1 MGLLLLLI
9 FALLLLIAIGTVVL
23 IHGMTHPER
32 RTYASA
38 LAHDMATEPAE
49 LNFVGEAMEFRFD
62 DGTMSPGWIVNGTSD
77 NGVTIIFTHGW
88 SDSRYG
94 GLSRVPELAAF
105 ASRIVVYDMRGHGD
119 STAKQCGLSIRE
131 TGDLLALMDQVDDGG
146 PMILWGSSMGAG
158 ITIAA
163 AAAECTAQQ
172 QVDQEMQRKRL
183 LAVVAEGPFRFP
195 TQAAGR
201 HLRIRRVPPQPI
213 AWLAEK
219 HFAFWQGE
227 TRQSF
232 DRAAHAAN
240 VTCPLLIMHGAEDDI
255 CPIESSRA
263 IAAAAPNSEFVA
275 FDGAMHEH
283 LARYD
288 ETRYRETLE
297 AFFKNID
304 GMKPASAGDSKSK
317 AQTTS
322 SPNTDPTAE
331 SPTETEA

>member
-9 FALLLLIAIGTVVL
+9 FALLLLIAIGTIVL

-49 LNFVGEAMEFRFD
+49 IDFVGEAMEFRFD
-62 DGTMSPGWIVNGTSD
+62 DGTMSPGWILNGTSD

-94 GLSRVPELAAF
+94 GLSRVPELAPF

-131 TGDLLALMDQVDDGG
+131 TKDLLALMDQVDDGG

-172 QVDQEMQRKRL
+172 RKRL

-195 TQAAGR
+195 TQAAAR

-232 DRAAHAAN
+232 DRAGHAAN
-240 VTCPLLIMHGAEDDI
+240 ITCPLLIMHGAEDEI

-263 IAAAAPNSEFVA
+263 IAAAAPKSRFVA

-297 AFFKNID
+297 AFFESIGELEPVD
-304 GMKPASAGDSKSK
+304 PGDPNSTE
-317 AQTTS
+317 QTCI
-322 SPNTDPTAE
+322 PNTDPTAE